1 MSRNRAEVPPVGVGF
16 WWVNGPKSAAPG
28 YLGGRADDP
37 VPGSRSYFYRASS
50 VLPFSWQWVTVAE
63 PAGLVPRGT
72 VFWIGLGGG
81 RGLEGMRIGSLPV
94 PEVSHPAVRYTG

>member
-1 MSRNRAEVPPVGVGF
+1 MARNPRLLATWVGEQTI
-16 WWVNGPKSAAPG
+16 PSPAA
-28 YLGGRADDP
+28 A
-37 VPGSRSYFYRASS
+37 VIFYRASS

-81 RGLEGMRIGSLPV
+81 RGLEGMRISSLPV